1 VRKPLWPQEFVYTP
15 NNFQLIMLTLLIFLP
30 ILFGV
35 IILLLPSSMRA
46 SYKYLTLLATLLQ
59 LGISIWLYL
68 NFKTGPAF
76 GGIDHE
82 AQFQFMQKIPWI
94 SLNLGSAGALQ
105 ADYFVGIDGI
115 SIMMLVMTSLV
126 MVIAAISSWE
136 IKSNLKGFFALFLL
150 LDMALIGVF
159 CTLDFFLFYIFYEL
173 MLLPLYFL
181 IGMWGGARREYAAIK
196 FFLYTLFGSVF
207 MLLVMIGLYLSVK
220 DPATGNHTFNMI
232 AMMNPA
238 NYSAGSIFSVLS
250 HQTIFGFPARTV
262 GFIVLFVAFAI
273 KVPVVPLHTWLPD
286 AHVEAPTPVS
296 IILAGILLKIGGYGI
311 IRICIGIFPEIAI
324 SGAWWIGLLGITSII
339 YGALNA
345 LAQRDFKRIIAY
357 SSVSQMGFVLLGIA
371 SQTPEGLSGAVYQMV
386 SHGFLSAMLFFLVGV
401 VYNRVHDRDIYN
413 FRGLGTL
420 MPKYTVFIMIAF
432 FASLGL
438 PGFSAFIAEAFSLT
452 GAFRSFSFNGL
463 LPHWMAVAGAV
474 GILLSACYFL
484 WTLQR
489 MFFGSVSL
497 KGGEIWRA
505 AMTDLSTREILALV
519 PLAVATLAI
528 GLMPSLV
535 FDKINDSVLQLVE
548 FTKSVI
554 H

>member
-1 VRKPLWPQEFVYTP
+1 
-15 NNFQLIMLTLLIFLP
+15 MLTLLIFLP
-30 ILFGV
+30 ILFGF
-35 IILLLPSSMRA
+35 IIVLLPSSMRA
-46 SYKYLTLLATLLQ
+46 TYKYITLLATLLQ

-68 NFKTGPAF
+68 NFKTGAGF
-76 GGIDHE
+76 AGIDHE

-94 SLNLGSAGALQ
+94 NLNLGSMGTMQ
-105 ADYFVGIDGI
+105 ADYFVGVDGI

-126 MVIAAISSWE
+126 MVIAALSSWE

-159 CTLDFFLFYIFYEL
+159 CSLDFFLFYIFYEL

-220 DPATGNHTFNMI
+220 DPATGSHTFNMI
-232 AMMNPA
+232 QMMNPA
-238 NYSAGSIFSVLS
+238 NYAPGSIFSTLS
-250 HQTIFGFPARTV
+250 HQTIFGFPARAV
-262 GFIVLFVAFAI
+262 GFVVLFIAFAI

-296 IILAGILLKIGGYGI
+296 IILAGILLKVGGYGI
-311 IRICIGIFPEIAI
+311 IRICIGIFPEVAV
-324 SGAWWIGLLGITSII
+324 SGAWWIGLLGIISII

-371 SQTPEGLSGAVYQMV
+371 SQTPEGLSGAVFQMV

-413 FRGLGTL
+413 FRGLGIL

-452 GAFRSFSFNGL
+452 GAFKSLSFNGL
-463 LPHWMAVAGAV
+463 LPHWMAVAGAI

-489 MFFGSVSL
+489 MFFGSISL

-505 AMTDLSTREILALV
+505 AMTDLNTREIIALV
-519 PLAVATLAI
+519 PLAVAVLAI

-535 FDKINDSVLQLVE
+535 FDKINDSVLSLVH
-548 FTKSVI
+548 FLQAK
-554 H
+554 